1 MEYIKKVLYAIF
13 LLSSITILVLI
24 TLYNTFK

>member
-1 MEYIKKVLYAIF
+1 MKYIKKVLYAIF